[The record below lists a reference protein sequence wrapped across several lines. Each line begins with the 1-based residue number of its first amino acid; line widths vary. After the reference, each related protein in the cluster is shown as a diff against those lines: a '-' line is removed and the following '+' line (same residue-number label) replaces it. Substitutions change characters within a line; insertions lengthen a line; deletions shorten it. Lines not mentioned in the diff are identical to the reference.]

1 MQATLGELGHQFT
14 DSASETNQ
22 EIEVDW
28 HSVLVRRDSEFGLG
42 RDVEKR
48 RTNFGELFGR
58 ILGPAPA
65 FHPPRVLSL
74 LAINSFA
81 LLAWVVCWLGD
92 YGNTAGRRQ
101 PQCRDRS
108 PLLFGSENLSTAS
121 LRRWGC
127 FPAEPWPPVRR
138 LILRQDQAIVAKLFE
153 ASQIFPSFCVPPAS
167 VAFLRASD
175 HAHHKSSSGDPRAC
189 PAL

>member
-65 FHPPRVLSL
+65 FHPPPSFIAFGHQQFCVARVGCL
-74 LAINSFA
+74 LA
-81 LLAWVVCWLGD
+81 
-92 YGNTAGRRQ
+92 GRLWKHGR
-101 PQCRDRS
+101 PKAATVPDRS

-121 LRRWGC
+121 LRHWGC